1 MSRKKARAWAMKCFY
16 ELEMKG
22 DFTKEN
28 MDDFLENHEI
38 SGDVDFIREILATFL
53 DHQEEIDEAI
63 KKASDWPFDKLN
75 AVDLAI
81 LRTSVTEILYSLV
94 PVSVSINEA
103 VELAKKYSIDRASS
117 FINGVLS
124 AVEKGMENGETT

>member
-38 SGDVDFIREILATFL
+38 SGDVDFIREILTTFL